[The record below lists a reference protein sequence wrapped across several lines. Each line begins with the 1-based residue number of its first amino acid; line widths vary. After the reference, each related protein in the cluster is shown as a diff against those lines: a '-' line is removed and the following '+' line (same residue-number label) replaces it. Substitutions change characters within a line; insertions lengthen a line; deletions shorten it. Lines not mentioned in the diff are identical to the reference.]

1 MAPLKSRQRRGLCP
15 RDSPRDVAVQ
25 CRKAVKAR
33 QEGKTE
39 KPDRMPLLF
48 LGFCAYL
55 PCSCLRNRRSTV
67 ARDGSFGKLGDT
79 RIMIPP
85 QNLNNGGLL
94 MRQERDANKISDPE
108 LSSMQS
114 IVKFRKEYDDDCSDL
129 FS

>member
-1 MAPLKSRQRRGLCP
+1 MAPLKSRQRCGLCP

-25 CRKAVKAR
+25 CRKAVNRHKR
-33 QEGKTE
+33 E

-48 LGFCAYL
+48 QGFCAYL

-67 ARDGSFGKLGDT
+67 ARDVSFGKLEDT

-85 QNLNNGGLL
+85 QNLNNGDLL
-94 MRQERDANKISDPE
+94 MRQETDANKISDPE

-114 IVKFRKEYDDDCSDL
+114 ILKFRKEYDDDCSDF